1 MGSELPRSARDKLR
15 PHAFVAAD
23 DAPRLD
29 VLVAAHLDISRNNAA
44 TLIAN
49 GHVLVNGRKER
60 ASYKA
65 RVGEEIVVNVPP
77 PTARDIVGEDIPLNV
92 VFEDEDLIVID
103 KAAGMVVH
111 PAPGNWTGTLVNA
124 LKGRGGPLSEGTGE
138 GREGIVHR
146 LDKQTSGLLL
156 VAKTDGAH
164 RVLGEAMQARQITRR
179 YAALA
184 WGHLSAETVTVE
196 KPLDRDPRDRT
207 RVAVVATG
215 RPAKTDFIRL
225 ARFESVDLLRAHLHS
240 GRTHQIRVHLASI
253 GHPVVGDD
261 TYGGGGGRKLL
272 SLPTQRHFL
281 HAAWLVFKHPMTKL
295 SMDFRS
301 PLPEDLS
308 RALALAAG
316 PDAPPAGTD
325 ALSHYGFYQVDGSAG

>member
-1 MGSELPRSARDKLR
+1 
-15 PHAFVAAD
+15 VAT
-23 DAPRLD
+23 
-29 VLVAAHLDISRNNAA
+29 HLDLSRNHAA

-49 GHVLVNGRKER
+49 GHVLVNGRQER

-65 RVGEEIVVNVPP
+65 RPGETVVVDVPAP
-77 PTARDIVGEDIPLNV
+77 RGRDVVAEDIPLNI
-92 VFEDEDLIVID
+92 VFEDDDILVID
-103 KAAGMVVH
+103 KAPGMVVH

-156 VAKTDGAH
+156 VARTDRAH
-164 RVLGEAMQARQITRR
+164 RALGEALQARKITRR

-184 WGHLSAETVTVE
+184 WGHLSDDRVTVE

-225 ARFESVDLLRAHLHS
+225 ARFESVDLLRAQLHT
-240 GRTHQIRVHLASI
+240 GRTHQIRVHLSSI

-272 SLPTQRHFL
+272 GLPAQRHFL
-281 HAAWLVFKHPMTKL
+281 HAAWLSFTHPLTKL

-301 PLPEDLS
+301 RLPEDLS

-316 PDAPPAGTD
+316 PDAPPPGSD
-325 ALSHYGFYQVDGSAG
+325 ALEHFGFFRMSS